1 MFFEASHISENA
13 RFELP
18 WNHYSCLAYSVMSF
32 IPYFLFRYAA
42 FLHLLCVL
50 SFSIFLM
57 LSYELLCFFSFSAML
72 MFKPFVMWASG
83 TVNETFL
90 LTHRFSGTKQNK
102 LCSTVTYSHF
112 NIKRRYLH
120 FALSWKNCKTN
131 KLTWPNWNF
140 KTLRIT

>member
-1 MFFEASHISENA
+1 MCFLKPLISPRMLASSYRETIILVW
-13 RFELP
+13 RT
-18 WNHYSCLAYSVMSF
+18 
-32 IPYFLFRYAA
+32 
-42 FLHLLCVL
+42 LLCLL
-50 SFSIFLM
+50 SLTFCFVMLLFFIFYVSYLFLSFLM

-102 LCSTVTYSHF
+102 LCSTVTYSHL

-131 KLTWPNWNF
+131 KLTWPN
-140 KTLRIT
+140 